1 MRATS
6 TTAKKMSKVKAPG
19 VAATASS
26 LEWCRAWMR
35 MSKVESKGENKAI
48 SIKSECKIKNKNRN
62 VGDNE
67 KGKCEDKATQE
78 RAGGHQR

>member
-1 MRATS
+1 
-6 TTAKKMSKVKAPG
+6 
-19 VAATASS
+19 
-26 LEWCRAWMR
+26 MR

-78 RAGGHQR
+78 RAGGHQRWGKGNGACMSKGEDKGK